1 VDRRGSVELNSSYF
15 LACYYLREMRRY
27 NWGRVV
33 VRIALA
39 SALAA
44 FYAVAAH
51 SGRSVWPP
59 RICNGGF
66 ADAIEFVL
74 GLSAAMLV
82 IEGLHWGTWWMRQL
96 SNVSRA
102 KSQKSVDDSPSTG
115 GRLFAPLGGISS
127 VLLAA
132 IVLDA
137 VRAYIGALTPCESL
151 DPHSV
156 SRRMIMGAIFQAY
169 GVLLIA
175 EALLTKFPRR

>member
-1 VDRRGSVELNSSYF
+1 MELNSSYF

-102 KSQKSVDDSPSTG
+102 KSQKSVDDSPS
-115 GRLFAPLGGISS
+115 
-127 VLLAA
+127 LAA
-132 IVLDA
+132 
-137 VRAYIGALTPCESL
+137 GSL
-151 DPHSV
+151 HHSEG
-156 SRRMIMGAIFQAY
+156 SRRYYWLRLCWTLYARISA
-169 GVLLIA
+169 
-175 EALLTKFPRR
+175 P